1 MPSSLI
7 PLRPDEL
14 DTRTPVSTDWVI
26 ITPTGGPAYKCAV
39 SSIGG
44 GGGSAPTV
52 NTVSGTSYTLALTD
66 ANNRIVCTN
75 NSSVVSITIPLE
87 SSVAF
92 PIGTGIDIVGYGTST
107 VIIGSAVGVTFTG
120 TPGKSLRAQY
130 SGCSLIKTA
139 SNTWVIVGDTSP

>member
-1 MPSSLI
+1 M
-7 PLRPDEL
+7 
-14 DTRTPVSTDWVI
+14 I

-44 GGGSAPTV
+44 GGGGGGSAPTV
-52 NTVSGTSYTLALTD
+52 NVLSGTSYTLALTD

-75 NSSVVSITIPLE
+75 NGSFVSITIPLE

-92 PIGTGIDIVGYGTST
+92 PIGTGIDIIGYGTST
-107 VIIGSAVGVTFTG
+107 VSIGAAVGVTFTG
-120 TPGKSLRAQY
+120 TPGKFLRTLY